1 MGGLSFLWNLNIM
14 YQLLLKEEPLSL
26 NHADKERKD
35 EYRKRLHALINAR
48 YDLEGKKVPLDRS
61 HRCYLLVA
69 YFFKGKKERDIDNI
83 LKYTQDAFS
92 KKIYKDDSQI
102 FFCLSEAIS
111 LDTGDY
117 TLLDMDKFEP
127 DIAADIYEF
136 ASSGYDREHLSVT
149 YIECGDMNSNF
160 YKSALE
166 IVWK

>member
-1 MGGLSFLWNLNIM
+1 M

-26 NHADKERKD
+26 NNAEKGRKE
-35 EYRKRLHALINAR
+35 EYRRKLHALLDAR
-48 YDLEGKKVPLDRS
+48 YGLEGEKAPLDRS

-69 YFFKGKKERDIDNI
+69 YFFKGRKGRDIDNI

-92 KKIYKDDSQI
+92 KKLYKDDSQI

-111 LDTGDY
+111 MDSGDY
-117 TLLDMDKFEP
+117 TLLDMGKFEA

-136 ASSGYDREHLSVT
+136 AGSEYDIDHLSVT
-149 YIECGDMNSNF
+149 YIECGEMNSNF